1 MKSKWDTLYSI
12 KCGGSEKRGIDVKF
26 VMDKQDYVQCMPTKF
41 HALISS
47 ASLLKCCKM
56 LYIRHFLHFF
66 EQSSR
71 KNCGIGIKFHM
82 SK

>member
-26 VMDKQDYVQCMPTKF
+26 VMDKQDYALCMPTKF
-41 HALISS
+41 HALILS

-56 LYIRHFLHFF
+56 LYKRRFLHFF
-66 EQSSR
+66 EQSSQ

>member
-26 VMDKQDYVQCMPTKF
+26 VMDKQDYAQCMPTKF

-47 ASLLKCCKM
+47 ASLLKAAKCCI
-56 LYIRHFLHFF
+56 YAIFCTFLNKAP
-66 EQSSR
+66 E
-71 KNCGIGIKFHM
+71 KIAALG
-82 SK
+82 